1 VATPPTTILPPPTPG
16 GGPNGDQ
23 QTLVW
28 MLKTIQ
34 EVLRLTVY
42 SATPPFPQELRQSF
56 LDAWPSAEE
65 SINNTIATVNTQFA
79 MLYPRLQEVGL
90 TGQSLDMKAA
100 SLYYHSAPYVGDIL
114 TYPAKVP
121 LRERITRFFRPAY
134 KVMNSI
140 MSSLKGIVPG
150 IEIAK
155 EYKEHVEAAAEA
167 VAARE

>member
-1 VATPPTTILPPPTPG
+1 MGTPPTPLLPPPAPG

-34 EVLRLTVY
+34 EVLRLTVH
-42 SATPPFPQELRQSF
+42 SATPPFPQELQQSF
-56 LDAWPSAEE
+56 LNAWPAAEQAI
-65 SINNTIATVNTQFA
+65 INAITTVNSKFTA
-79 MLYPRLQEVGL
+79 LYPRLREVGL
-90 TGQSLDMKAA
+90 TDQSLDMKAA
-100 SLYYHSAPYVGDIL
+100 SLNYHCAAYVGDIL
-114 TYPAKVP
+114 TYSAAVSWRDRIAK
-121 LRERITRFFRPAY
+121 FFRPAY

-140 MSSLKGIVPG
+140 MSSLNGIVPG